1 VGPVTAGAVLPAG
14 PVGDWGR
21 RREWTAYDWGI
32 TGVRRD
38 ATKEGPKTGLRGD
51 SRAAGSRKPLGMNF
65 QSPHS
70 TPSSSAAP
78 PAQSLPQSS
87 VLPQS
92 SARPYAGQ
100 QQIPVLAGRSLVKY
114 YGDVVGLAG
123 VDVAVR
129 AGEAL
134 AVMGP
139 SGNGKTTLLH
149 VLAGILSPDQGEVWL
164 SGERVDHLGDAARTK
179 LRRRRLGFVFQDNQ
193 LLAELPADE
202 NVALPLMVDGVS
214 RRDAIARAR
223 AGLAQV
229 GLAAEAGRRPGEL
242 SGGQAQRVA
251 IARALVGEPQ
261 VVFADE
267 PTGALDAATG
277 AQVIDL
283 LIGAATHRGAAVVV
297 VTHDDAVAARC
308 HRVVRIVDG
317 RVSDR

>member
-1 VGPVTAGAVLPAG
+1 M
-14 PVGDWGR
+14 
-21 RREWTAYDWGI
+21 
-32 TGVRRD
+32 
-38 ATKEGPKTGLRGD
+38 
-51 SRAAGSRKPLGMNF
+51 SF
-65 QSPHS
+65 QSPRTTQPSPKAPQNQSQPQPFHQQDPQAQPIHS
-70 TPSSSAAP
+70 QHPQ
-78 PAQSLPQSS
+78 AQQFPGQPQQVNPQHPQAQQSQTQQFPGQARQPNPQSF
-87 VLPQS
+87 
-92 SARPYAGQ
+92 Q
-100 QQIPVLAGRSLVKY
+100 QQGIVLSGRGLVKY

-123 VDVAVR
+123 VDVSVH

-149 VLAGILSPDQGEVWL
+149 VLAGILTPDQGEVWL
-164 SGERVDHLGDAARTK
+164 GGERVDQLGDAARTV
-179 LRRRRLGFVFQDNQ
+179 LRRQRLGFVFQDNQ

-214 RRDAIARAR
+214 RREAIGRAQNM
-223 AGLAQV
+223 LAQV
-229 GLAAEAGRRPGEL
+229 GLSAEVSRRPGEL

-261 VVFADE
+261 AVFADE

-283 LIGAATHRGAAVVV
+283 LVGAATHRGAAVVV

-317 RVSDR
+317 RVSER

>member
-1 VGPVTAGAVLPAG
+1 MSYPGPHTTNPQPPA
-14 PVGDWGR
+14 
-21 RREWTAYDWGI
+21 
-32 TGVRRD
+32 RD
-38 ATKEGPKTGLRGD
+38 PQYQ
-51 SRAAGSRKPLGMNF
+51 P
-65 QSPHS
+65 QPHS
-70 TPSSSAAP
+70 TQLQPT
-78 PAQSLPQSS
+78 
-87 VLPQS
+87 
-92 SARPYAGQ
+92 Q
-100 QQIPVLAGRSLVKY
+100 QQPAPRLGQDVLTGRGLVKF
-114 YGDVVGLAG
+114 YGNVVGLAG

-149 VLAGILSPDQGEVWL
+149 VLAGILTPDQGEIWL
-164 SGERVDHLGDAARTK
+164 AGERVDQMNDAARTV

-214 RRDAIARAR
+214 RREAIGRAR
-223 AGLAQV
+223 TMLAQV
-229 GLAAEAGRRPGEL
+229 GLANEVSRRPGEL

-261 VVFADE
+261 AVFADE

-283 LIGAATHRGAAVVV
+283 LIAAATHRGAAVVV
-297 VTHDDAVAARC
+297 VTHDDSVAARC

-317 RVSDR
+317 KVSDR

>member
-1 VGPVTAGAVLPAG
+1 MT
-14 PVGDWGR
+14 
-21 RREWTAYDWGI
+21 
-32 TGVRRD
+32 
-38 ATKEGPKTGLRGD
+38 
-51 SRAAGSRKPLGMNF
+51 F

-70 TPSSSAAP
+70 TQQPQAGGLYPQQPAP
-78 PAQSLPQSS
+78 RPPQFQIPQSQV
-87 VLPQS
+87 VLS
-92 SARPYAGQ
+92 GH
-100 QQIPVLAGRSLVKY
+100 GLVKY

-129 AGEAL
+129 SGEAL

-149 VLAGILSPDQGEVWL
+149 VLAGILTPDQGEVWL
-164 SGERVDHLGDAARTK
+164 DGERVDQLGDAARTV

-202 NVALPLMVDGVS
+202 NVALPLMVDGIS
-214 RRDAIARAR
+214 RRDAIGRAR
-223 AGLAQV
+223 AMLAQV
-229 GLAAEAGRRPGEL
+229 GLAAEVGRRPGEL

-267 PTGALDAATG
+267 PTGALDATTG

-283 LIGAATHRGAAVVV
+283 LVGAATHRGAAVVV
-297 VTHDDAVAARC
+297 VTHDNAEPP
-308 HRVVRIVDG
+308 
-317 RVSDR
+317 

>member
-1 VGPVTAGAVLPAG
+1 MSYP
-14 PVGDWGR
+14 
-21 RREWTAYDWGI
+21 
-32 TGVRRD
+32 
-38 ATKEGPKTGLRGD
+38 
-51 SRAAGSRKPLGMNF
+51 
-65 QSPHS
+65 SPHTTYS
-70 TPSSSAAP
+70 QQQPTLQTP
-78 PAQSLPQSS
+78 
-87 VLPQS
+87 
-92 SARPYAGQ
+92 GQ
-100 QQIPVLAGRSLVKY
+100 QPPVLAGHGLVKY
-114 YGDVVGLAG
+114 YGQVVGLAG
-123 VDVAVR
+123 VDVTVG

-164 SGERVDHLGDAARTK
+164 GGERVDQLNDAARTV

-202 NVALPLMVDGVS
+202 NVALPLMVDGLS
-214 RRDAIARAR
+214 RRDAIGRAR
-223 AGLAQV
+223 ATLAQV
-229 GLAAEAGRRPGEL
+229 GLANEVSRRPGEL

-277 AQVIDL
+277 GQVIDL
-283 LIGAATHRGAAVVV
+283 LVGAATHRGAAVVV

-317 RVSDR
+317 RVSQR

>member
-1 VGPVTAGAVLPAG
+1 MSYP
-14 PVGDWGR
+14 
-21 RREWTAYDWGI
+21 
-32 TGVRRD
+32 
-38 ATKEGPKTGLRGD
+38 
-51 SRAAGSRKPLGMNF
+51 
-65 QSPHS
+65 SPH
-70 TPSSSAAP
+70 TTHPQQQP
-78 PAQSLPQSS
+78 QAQQT
-87 VLPQS
+87 Q
-92 SARPYAGQ
+92 GQ
-100 QQIPVLAGRSLVKY
+100 QQPPVLAGRGLVKY
-114 YGDVVGLAG
+114 YGQVVGLAG

-164 SGERVDHLGDAARTK
+164 AGERVDQLNDAARTV

-223 AGLAQV
+223 ATLAQV
-229 GLAAEAGRRPGEL
+229 GLSNEVNRRPGEL

-261 VVFADE
+261 AVFADE
-267 PTGALDAATG
+267 PTGALDATTG

-283 LIGAATHRGAAVVV
+283 LVGAATHRGAAVVV

-317 RVSDR
+317 RVSER

>member
-1 VGPVTAGAVLPAG
+1 MTQP
-14 PVGDWGR
+14 
-21 RREWTAYDWGI
+21 
-32 TGVRRD
+32 
-38 ATKEGPKTGLRGD
+38 
-51 SRAAGSRKPLGMNF
+51 
-65 QSPHS
+65 SPHMMQMS
-70 TPSSSAAP
+70 HQNQQ
-78 PAQSLPQSS
+78 PA
-87 VLPQS
+87 
-92 SARPYAGQ
+92 
-100 QQIPVLAGRSLVKY
+100 LAGWGLVKY
-114 YGDVVGLAG
+114 YGEVVGLAG

-129 AGEAL
+129 PGEAL

-149 VLAGILSPDQGEVWL
+149 VLAGILTPDQGEVWL
-164 SGERVDHLGDAARTK
+164 GGERVDQLSDAQRTV

-214 RRDAIARAR
+214 RREAVTRAR
-223 AGLAQV
+223 GMLAQV
-229 GLAAEAGRRPGEL
+229 GLANEATRRPGEL

-261 VVFADE
+261 AVFADE

-283 LIGAATHRGAAVVV
+283 LVGAATHRGAAVVV

>member
-1 VGPVTAGAVLPAG
+1 
-14 PVGDWGR
+14 
-21 RREWTAYDWGI
+21 
-32 TGVRRD
+32 
-38 ATKEGPKTGLRGD
+38 
-51 SRAAGSRKPLGMNF
+51 
-65 QSPHS
+65 
-70 TPSSSAAP
+70 
-78 PAQSLPQSS
+78 
-87 VLPQS
+87 
-92 SARPYAGQ
+92 
-100 QQIPVLAGRSLVKY
+100 LVKY

-134 AVMGP
+134 ADMGP

-164 SGERVDHLGDAARTK
+164 SGERVDQLGDAARTK

-202 NVALPLMVDGVS
+202 NVALPSTVSPAARRSTGLAPGS
-214 RRDAIARAR
+214 RR
-223 AGLAQV
+223 V
-229 GLAAEAGRRPGEL
+229 GLAAEVGRRPGEL

-251 IARALVGEPQ
+251 IAPALVGDPQ
-261 VVFADE
+261 AVFADE
-267 PTGALDAATG
+267 LTGALDAATG

-283 LIGAATHRGAAVVV
+283 LVGAATHRGAAVVV
-297 VTHDDAVAARC
+297 VTHDDAVATRC

>member
-1 VGPVTAGAVLPAG
+1 MSYPGPHIKPPQQPAGSPQFQPNPGWTAQQPPQQLPVQQVPAQDLTQQLPAQG
-14 PVGDWGR
+14 ATQHLPTQQPVLQQPVLQQAGR
-21 RREWTAYDWGI
+21 
-32 TGVRRD
+32 
-38 ATKEGPKTGLRGD
+38 
-51 SRAAGSRKPLGMNF
+51 
-65 QSPHS
+65 Q
-70 TPSSSAAP
+70 
-78 PAQSLPQSS
+78 
-87 VLPQS
+87 
-92 SARPYAGQ
+92 
-100 QQIPVLAGRSLVKY
+100 VLAGLGLVKS
-114 YGDVVGLAG
+114 YGQVVGLAG
-123 VDVAVR
+123 VDVSVR

-164 SGERVDHLGDAARTK
+164 SGERVDQLNDAARTV

-214 RRDAIARAR
+214 RREAIARAR
-223 AGLAQV
+223 ATLAQV
-229 GLAAEAGRRPGEL
+229 GLANEVNRRPGEL

-261 VVFADE
+261 AVFADE

-283 LIGAATHRGAAVVV
+283 LVGAATHRGAAVVV

-317 RVSDR
+317 RVSGR

>member
-1 VGPVTAGAVLPAG
+1 M
-14 PVGDWGR
+14 
-21 RREWTAYDWGI
+21 
-32 TGVRRD
+32 
-38 ATKEGPKTGLRGD
+38 
-51 SRAAGSRKPLGMNF
+51 SF

-70 TPSSSAAP
+70 T
-78 PAQSLPQSS
+78 QSTPI
-87 VLPQS
+87 
-92 SARPYAGQ
+92 Q
-100 QQIPVLAGRSLVKY
+100 QQAQYAQLTQPAAVLAGRGLVKY
-114 YGDVVGLAG
+114 YGEVVGLAG
-123 VDVAVR
+123 VDVAVQS
-129 AGEAL
+129 GEAL

-149 VLAGILSPDQGEVWL
+149 VLAGILTPDQGEVWL
-164 SGERVDHLGDAARTK
+164 AGERVDQLGDAARTV

-202 NVALPLMVDGVS
+202 NVALPLMVDGIS
-214 RRDAIARAR
+214 RRDAVGRAR
-223 AGLAQV
+223 TMLAQV
-229 GLAAEAGRRPGEL
+229 GLSAEVGRRPGEL

-267 PTGALDAATG
+267 PTGALDATTG

-283 LIGAATHRGAAVVV
+283 LVGAATHRGAAVVV

-308 HRVVRIVDG
+308 NRILRIVDG

>member
-1 VGPVTAGAVLPAG
+1 MSYPSPHTTYSQQQPTLQTPG
-14 PVGDWGR
+14 
-21 RREWTAYDWGI
+21 
-32 TGVRRD
+32 
-38 ATKEGPKTGLRGD
+38 
-51 SRAAGSRKPLGMNF
+51 
-65 QSPHS
+65 QSP
-70 TPSSSAAP
+70 
-78 PAQSLPQSS
+78 
-87 VLPQS
+87 
-92 SARPYAGQ
+92 
-100 QQIPVLAGRSLVKY
+100 PVLAGRGLVKY
-114 YGDVVGLAG
+114 YGQVVGLAG
-123 VDVAVR
+123 VDVAVG

-164 SGERVDHLGDAARTK
+164 GGERVDQLNDAARTV

-202 NVALPLMVDGVS
+202 NVALPLMVDGLS
-214 RRDAIARAR
+214 RRDAIGRAR
-223 AGLAQV
+223 ATLAQV
-229 GLAAEAGRRPGEL
+229 GLSNEVSRRPGEL

-277 AQVIDL
+277 GQVIDL
-283 LIGAATHRGAAVVV
+283 LVGAATHRGAAVVV

-317 RVSDR
+317 RVSQR

>member
-1 VGPVTAGAVLPAG
+1 MSHPTQQSPS
-14 PVGDWGR
+14 PQQ
-21 RREWTAYDWGI
+21 
-32 TGVRRD
+32 
-38 ATKEGPKTGLRGD
+38 
-51 SRAAGSRKPLGMNF
+51 PLGIR
-65 QSPHS
+65 PV
-70 TPSSSAAP
+70 P
-78 PAQSLPQSS
+78 PQQAFP
-87 VLPQS
+87 
-92 SARPYAGQ
+92 Q
-100 QQIPVLAGRSLVKY
+100 QQAAVLAGRGLVKY
-114 YGDVVGLAG
+114 YGEVVGLAG

-164 SGERVDHLGDAARTK
+164 GGERVDQLGDAARTV

-214 RRDAIARAR
+214 RRDAIGRAR
-223 AGLAQV
+223 ATLAQV
-229 GLAAEAGRRPGEL
+229 GLSAEVGRRSGEL

-261 VVFADE
+261 AVFADE

-283 LIGAATHRGAAVVV
+283 LVGAATHRGAAVVV

>member
-1 VGPVTAGAVLPAG
+1 
-14 PVGDWGR
+14 
-21 RREWTAYDWGI
+21 
-32 TGVRRD
+32 
-38 ATKEGPKTGLRGD
+38 
-51 SRAAGSRKPLGMNF
+51 MNF
-65 QSPHS
+65 PSPHTTS
-70 TPSSSAAP
+70 PQPTTLQAP
-78 PAQSLPQSS
+78 N
-87 VLPQS
+87 
-92 SARPYAGQ
+92 Q
-100 QQIPVLAGRSLVKY
+100 QPPVLAGRGLVKY
-114 YGDVVGLAG
+114 YGEVVGLAG

-164 SGERVDHLGDAARTK
+164 GGDRVDQMNDAARTV

-202 NVALPLMVDGVS
+202 NVALPLMVDGLS
-214 RRDAIARAR
+214 RRDAIGRAR
-223 AGLAQV
+223 ATLAQV
-229 GLAAEAGRRPGEL
+229 GLANEVSRRPGEL

-261 VVFADE
+261 AVFADE

-277 AQVIDL
+277 AHVIDL
-283 LIGAATHRGAAVVV
+283 LVGAATQRGAAVVV

-317 RVSDR
+317 RVSER

>member
-1 VGPVTAGAVLPAG
+1 MTQPGPQMMQMSQQNQQPA
-14 PVGDWGR
+14 
-21 RREWTAYDWGI
+21 
-32 TGVRRD
+32 
-38 ATKEGPKTGLRGD
+38 
-51 SRAAGSRKPLGMNF
+51 
-65 QSPHS
+65 
-70 TPSSSAAP
+70 
-78 PAQSLPQSS
+78 
-87 VLPQS
+87 
-92 SARPYAGQ
+92 
-100 QQIPVLAGRSLVKY
+100 LAGWGLVKY
-114 YGDVVGLAG
+114 YGEVVGLAG

-149 VLAGILSPDQGEVWL
+149 VLAGILTPDQGEVWL
-164 SGERVDHLGDAARTK
+164 GGERVDQLSDAQRTV

-214 RRDAIARAR
+214 RREAVTRAR
-223 AGLAQV
+223 AMLAQV
-229 GLAAEAGRRPGEL
+229 GLANEANRRPGEL

-261 VVFADE
+261 AVFADE

-283 LIGAATHRGAAVVV
+283 LVGSATHRGAAVVV

-317 RVSDR
+317 RVSGR

>member
-1 VGPVTAGAVLPAG
+1 MSHPTQQSPF
-14 PVGDWGR
+14 PQQ
-21 RREWTAYDWGI
+21 
-32 TGVRRD
+32 
-38 ATKEGPKTGLRGD
+38 
-51 SRAAGSRKPLGMNF
+51 PLGIR
-65 QSPHS
+65 P
-70 TPSSSAAP
+70 AP
-78 PAQSLPQSS
+78 TQQAFP
-87 VLPQS
+87 
-92 SARPYAGQ
+92 Q
-100 QQIPVLAGRSLVKY
+100 QQAAVLAGRGLVKY
-114 YGDVVGLAG
+114 YGEVVGLAG

-164 SGERVDHLGDAARTK
+164 GGERVDQLGDAARTV

-214 RRDAIARAR
+214 RRDAISRAR
-223 AGLAQV
+223 ATLAQV
-229 GLAAEAGRRPGEL
+229 GLSAEVGRRPGEL

-261 VVFADE
+261 AVFADE

-283 LIGAATHRGAAVVV
+283 LVGSATRRGAAVVV

-317 RVSDR
+317 RVSER

>member
-1 VGPVTAGAVLPAG
+1 MNLQTPQAVL
-14 PVGDWGR
+14 
-21 RREWTAYDWGI
+21 
-32 TGVRRD
+32 TGH
-38 ATKEGPKTGLRGD
+38 G
-51 SRAAGSRKPLGMNF
+51 
-65 QSPHS
+65 
-70 TPSSSAAP
+70 
-78 PAQSLPQSS
+78 
-87 VLPQS
+87 
-92 SARPYAGQ
+92 
-100 QQIPVLAGRSLVKY
+100 LVKY
-114 YGDVVGLAG
+114 YGPVVGLAG
-123 VDVAVR
+123 VDVAVH

-149 VLAGILSPDQGEVWL
+149 VLAGILTPDQGEVWL
-164 SGERVDHLGDAARTK
+164 GGERVDQLNDAARTV

-214 RRDAIARAR
+214 RREAVGRAR
-223 AGLAQV
+223 NTLAQV
-229 GLAAEAGRRPGEL
+229 GLAAEVGRRPGEL

-283 LIGAATHRGAAVVV
+283 LVGAATYRGAAVVV
-297 VTHDDAVAARC
+297 VTHDNAVAARC
-308 HRVVRIVDG
+308 NRVLHIVDG
-317 RVSDR
+317 RVGNSGAPAPHTQDRQGTGAPR

>member
-1 VGPVTAGAVLPAG
+1 MSYPGVPSTNQNPQ
-14 PVGDWGR
+14 PIPGR
-21 RREWTAYDWGI
+21 
-32 TGVRRD
+32 
-38 ATKEGPKTGLRGD
+38 
-51 SRAAGSRKPLGMNF
+51 
-65 QSPHS
+65 
-70 TPSSSAAP
+70 P
-78 PAQSLPQSS
+78 PAPRPTAQHPHHAQPSTQQLASQGNQHPASQAYPHAARHPAPQAD
-87 VLPQS
+87 QY
-92 SARPYAGQ
+92 SAQP
-100 QQIPVLAGRSLVKY
+100 PVLAGRGLVKY

-123 VDVAVR
+123 VDVQVR

-164 SGERVDHLGDAARTK
+164 GNDRVDQLNDAARTV

-214 RRDAIARAR
+214 RREAIKRAR
-223 AGLAQV
+223 ATLAQV
-229 GLAAEAGRRPGEL
+229 GLANEAGRRPGEL

-261 VVFADE
+261 AVFADE

-283 LIGAATHRGAAVVV
+283 LVGAATHRGAAVVV

-308 HRVVRIVDG
+308 HRVLRIVDG